1 MYYRLTFVLIGLLVS
16 ARTACPA
23 PPIDPDEGRPRVL
36 WEQADTVVGRIAFVA
51 GVVAETGRAGRVHFL
66 EFDPSTERRFR
77 GVIFEENLPKFGNS
91 LEPQY
96 VGKTVQIRGFVT
108 RYAGKAQIVVR
119 HPSQITILEQLP
131 APAEPMAVKR
141 AAQDRLTIASF
152 NVLNLF
158 DDVDDPY
165 TFDETTPPKPRR
177 QLERLAQTLRAMD
190 ADVVALQEVESEGY
204 LRRFLE
210 VFLPDMGY
218 HHVVALP
225 GNDVRGSGVGLV
237 SRVPVGT
244 VTSHRHIRRPG
255 ADGSTQQF
263 RRDLLAVE
271 LWPENAAPLEVWVL
285 HLKSNYDGREHAES
299 IRVDEARLVRALLDQ
314 RFRQSPDARLIVCG
328 DFNDTWESPTL
339 RTIVGEGATALAMP
353 LDELPTERRITYN
366 KDPYRSMID
375 FLFLSPA
382 LRDRYI
388 TGTLQVLDGSVE
400 SAGSDHNPLMLAIRP

>member
-1 MYYRLTFVLIGLLVS
+1 MDCRWIVVLTGLLAS
-16 ARTACPA
+16 AGGVRSA

-36 WEQADTVVGRIAFVA
+36 WNQAESAVGRIAFVA
-51 GVVAETGRAGRVHFL
+51 GVVTETGRAGRVHFL

-77 GVIFEENLPKFGNS
+77 GVVFEENLADFPGS
-91 LEPQY
+91 LESLY

-108 RYAGKAQIVVR
+108 RYAGKPQIVVR
-119 HPSQITILEQLP
+119 HPTQIAVLDKLP
-131 APAEPMAVKR
+131 PPVEPVAVKR

-165 TFDETTPPKPRR
+165 TFDETTPPKPRH
-177 QLERLAQTLRAMD
+177 QLERLAQTIRALD

-210 VFLPDMGY
+210 VFLSDMGY
-218 HHVVALP
+218 QYVVAVP
-225 GNDVRGSGVGLV
+225 GNDTRGSGVGLV

-244 VTSHRHIRRPG
+244 VISHRHIRRPG

-271 LWPENAAPLEVWVL
+271 LWPEDAAPLEVWVL

-299 IRVDEARLVRALLDQ
+299 IRMGEARLVRALLDQ

-328 DFNDTWESPTL
+328 DFNDTWDSATL

-375 FLFLSPA
+375 FLLLTPA
-382 LRDRYI
+382 LRDQYI
-388 TGTLQVLDGSVE
+388 PGTLRILDGSVE
-400 SAGSDHNPLMLAIRP
+400 ASGSDHNPLVLSIRP